1 VIAVGSLT
9 FNTFFVFMPNHLAH
23 TTSMTLPSALLTAVV
38 GLVSAALAAVALG
51 RLSDRVGRRPV
62 VLTSIAAL
70 VVMAAP
76 MSLAAHSGSL
86 VALTL
91 AQAGVGIAIGGTLSA
106 SMLAEMF
113 PADLRA
119 TGLGLTAGLATALVG
134 GTAPLVDQVLF
145 LATGFEE
152 APAVYVVVV
161 GCLALA
167 AARTWP
173 ETAFQDLG

>member
-1 VIAVGSLT
+1 
-9 FNTFFVFMPNHLAH
+9 
-23 TTSMTLPSALLTAVV
+23 
-38 GLVSAALAAVALG
+38 
-51 RLSDRVGRRPV
+51 
-62 VLTSIAAL
+62 
-70 VVMAAP
+70 

-86 VALTL
+86 LALILAEVVA
-91 AQAGVGIAIGGTLSA
+91 GIGIGGTLSV

-152 APAVYVVVV
+152 APALYVMIV

-167 AARTWP
+167 TARSWP
-173 ETAFQDLG
+173 ETAFRELD